1 MPPRLPFSDQPIWSS
16 CGAMDQLCLHQL
28 AQWVFGR
35 ERGGLGVH
43 MKPGLFPEHGTGR
56 EKFSDEENG
65 YDSYG
70 LPLNCLAFCGSANC
84 VFTCTIA

>member
-1 MPPRLPFSDQPIWSS
+1 
-16 CGAMDQLCLHQL
+16 
-28 AQWVFGR
+28 
-35 ERGGLGVH
+35 